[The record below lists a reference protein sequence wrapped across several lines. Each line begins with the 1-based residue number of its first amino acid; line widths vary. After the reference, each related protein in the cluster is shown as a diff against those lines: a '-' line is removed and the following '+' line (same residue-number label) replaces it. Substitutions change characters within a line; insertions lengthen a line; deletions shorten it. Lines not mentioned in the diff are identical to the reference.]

1 MAYGK
6 KASNTVQMVA
16 RHAPDGSFPKDNPD
30 LDQESEDT
38 HLILEPSL
46 SESCS

>member
-6 KASNTVQMVA
+6 QESNTVQMVA
-16 RHAPDGSFPKDNPD
+16 RHAPDGSFPKDSPD

-38 HLILEPSL
+38 HLILEPNL